1 MSIIKILFWLYFKVY
16 IQFKRDKIVYK
27 NNNGIFMDIEWMNI
41 LSVDDNKT
49 NLLIVESY
57 AKLLNLKIDSF
68 SNPIEALEAANAKE
82 YDLVIVDYMM
92 PQMDG
97 LEFIKNF
104 RELNVEIPII
114 MLTALGDD
122 MDLQIKALE
131 VGANDFLNKPIN
143 SGSFRARIINM
154 LKLRKSQLLLKDRA
168 LLLQEEV
175 DKATTMLK
183 ESEHET
189 LELLGKSAEFKDP
202 DTSKHT
208 QRVAYYCKLLASLHG
223 LSQRMQDII
232 FYASPF
238 HDLGKVGISDR
249 ILLKPAKLDD
259 EEFEIMK
266 SHSKIGYEILK
277 NSKSEYLKAGRI
289 IALNHHEKYDGS
301 GYPNGLKGE
310 GIPVLGRIT
319 AIADVFDALTSRRP
333 YKTAWSLDD
342 AKEFLIEEKSRHFDP
357 ILVDLFVENFD
368 KVQEIYTKYTIED

>member
-27 NNNGIFMDIEWMNI
+27 NKNGIFMNIEWMNI

-68 SNPIEALEAANAKE
+68 SNPIEALEAAKTKE

-131 VGANDFLNKPIN
+131 LGANDFLNKPIN

-175 DKATTMLK
+175 DKATIMLK

-189 LELLGKSAEFKDP
+189 LELLGKRAEFKDP
-202 DTSKHT
+202 DTSIPKESHIIASCLHLCT
-208 QRVAYYCKLLASLHG
+208 DLARG
-223 LSQRMQDII
+223 C
-232 FYASPF
+232 
-238 HDLGKVGISDR
+238 R
-249 ILLKPAKLDD
+249 ILYFTL
-259 EEFEIMK
+259 
-266 SHSKIGYEILK
+266 
-277 NSKSEYLKAGRI
+277 
-289 IALNHHEKYDGS
+289 
-301 GYPNGLKGE
+301 
-310 GIPVLGRIT
+310 
-319 AIADVFDALTSRRP
+319 RR
-333 YKTAWSLDD
+333 
-342 AKEFLIEEKSRHFDP
+342 FMI
-357 ILVDLFVENFD
+357 
-368 KVQEIYTKYTIED
+368 